1 MGKYWAIAI
10 GINQYQDRRFQPLM
24 YAQRD
29 ALAMHSFWVNEA
41 GFSADC
47 CTLLTDISPA
57 VQPGVVY
64 PSHNNIRNTIN
75 QVCQQ
80 LVPGDLL
87 WCFFSGYGAQV
98 DGQDY
103 LMPIDADSAQ
113 IAFTGVALDT
123 LMAALK
129 TAQTDNIVLV
139 LDMNRSSG
147 ALPNEHVGA
156 QTLNLARQQDIATIL
171 SCKPDQSAHETIGLR
186 QGLLTA
192 ALLEGLRYGGCVTLE
207 HLSQYLGNRLPE
219 LSEHHWRPRQ
229 DPLVIIPAHQRYQLI
244 LPGKAIAPTLT
255 DMGTDTATQT
265 ATDTAF
271 NSAELLDA
279 NGREIFPPLAANATQ
294 TLPSSRSASGRGGNG
309 ATPATLANSVN
320 SATPTSP
327 TGKGTAPAQPPAQT
341 SPPEPVDTQFWSRL
355 IGWSSAIALLLSA
368 GVIYNNWEAITGQN
382 AAPETAPSPVSPN
395 PSPTSSNPA
404 PSPAGQLPDS
414 TPSPSALLPADGTG
428 SPSANSSGPD
438 SSSPGANLAGGGSPD
453 GSSPNG
459 GLPGSGLPSSG
470 LSAGGLPNGAGQ
482 NLIGSAPLGQV
493 SPSGQSGQSGQS
505 PSPVVNPP
513 SPTNSAQPSATTD
526 ASSSLLEPVRA
537 TLRSRN
543 YRAALQQLD
552 RIPAAQRTGDYSA
565 LAQQAAQGILLEAR
579 ATISRPRALTQTNQ
593 ASDFNSAI
601 QIARRL
607 RPEHPYY
614 SEAQR
619 DIARWSEVILE
630 LARSRA
636 SQPNGGSSQLAVR
649 NYGSA
654 IAAARLVPG
663 DQGALYAEAQRSI
676 NAWSQ
681 SILNAA
687 QAQANSGQIAQAV
700 EFAQLIPA
708 NTPAYATVQPAI
720 AVWRSQL
727 DTSDTI
733 Q

>member
-29 ALAMHSFWVNEA
+29 AQAMHSFWVNEA

-80 LVPGDLL
+80 LAPGDLL

-113 IAFTGVALDT
+113 IAFTGVALET

-129 TAQTDNIVLV
+129 TAQSNNIVLV

-156 QTLNLARQQDIATIL
+156 QTLNLARQHDIATIL

-207 HLSQYLGNRLPE
+207 HLSQYLSDRLPE

-255 DMGTDTATQT
+255 DTALT
-265 ATDTAF
+265 
-271 NSAELLDA
+271 SADLLDA
-279 NGREIFPPLAANATQ
+279 NGNEIFPPLAADALQ
-294 TLPSSRSASGRGGNG
+294 ALPSSPSAAGRAENK
-309 ATPATLANSVN
+309 AAP
-320 SATPTSP
+320 ATPTS
-327 TGKGTAPAQPPAQT
+327 TAGRGTAPSPSAQSIPAQT
-341 SPPEPVDTQFWSRL
+341 SAPEPVDTQFWSRL

-368 GVIYNNWEAITGQN
+368 GVIYNNWEAITGQT
-382 AAPETAPSPVSPN
+382 AAPETAPSPAP
-395 PSPTSSNPA
+395 SNPA
-404 PSPAGQLPDS
+404 PSPAGQVPDS
-414 TPSPSALLPADGTG
+414 APSAPLPTDGAG
-428 SPSANSSGPD
+428 SPSPDLSSPD
-438 SSSPGANLAGGGSPD
+438 SSSPDLSSPAASVPGGGLSN
-453 GSSPNG
+453 GGLPNG
-459 GLPGSGLPSSG
+459 GLPN
-470 LSAGGLPNGAGQ
+470 GGLPNGAGQ
-482 NLIGSAPLGQV
+482 NMIGSAPLGQV
-493 SPSGQSGQSGQS
+493 LPGGQSGQSGQPGQSGQS
-505 PSPVVNPP
+505 PSAVVNPP
-513 SPTNSAQPSATTD
+513 SPANSAQPSATTD

-552 RIPAAQRTGDYSA
+552 QIPAAQRTGDYSA
-565 LAQQAAQGILLEAR
+565 LAQQSAQGILLEAR
-579 ATISRPRALTQTNQ
+579 ATISRPRALTQINQ

-619 DIARWSEVILE
+619 DVARWSEMILE
-630 LARSRA
+630 LGRSRA

-654 IAAARLVPG
+654 IAAARLVPA
-663 DQGALYAEAQRSI
+663 DQGAVYAEAQRSI

-700 EFAQLIPA
+700 EFAQLIPV

-720 AVWRSQL
+720 AVWRSQI
-727 DTSDTI
+727 DTSNPI